1 MLQVGDTA
9 PDFQAV
15 DCEGKPVSLARFR
28 GRRTVLFFFPKAFT
42 LGCTIENR
50 AFRDNHALIRS
61 LGAELLG
68 ISVDTVKRQ
77 CEFAEKENL
86 RFTLIGDASKEI
98 GRAYGVLWPVL
109 DIDRRVTFILDPAG
123 VIEHV
128 IHHEVRVYR
137 HLDDVLAWLREHPLD
152 VVTTGPDVSE
162 DGPPSPAP

>member
-1 MLQVGDTA
+1 M
-9 PDFQAV
+9 
-15 DCEGKPVSLARFR
+15 
-28 GRRTVLFFFPKAFT
+28 LFFFPKAFT